1 MERTSRMTTAL
12 KGVVFDLD
20 GVITDTAHYHYL
32 AWKKT
37 AESIGIEFDEAFNEN
52 LKGVSRIDSLLLIL
66 KKDGRENDFT
76 EEQIEALAADKN
88 DFYVSLLK
96 EITPA
101 DVLPG
106 IKELIVDLKK
116 QNLKCAIASVSK
128 NARTVLSALE
138 MEQEFDYIVD
148 AAKITKSK
156 PDPEIFV
163 EACRG
168 LGLETSEVV
177 GIEDA
182 QAGIEAINAAG
193 IVSVGVGSGL
203 RDADMTVKSTGLL
216 DLRILE
222 ILHSK

>member
-1 MERTSRMTTAL
+1 MTTAL

-76 EEQIEALAADKN
+76 EEQIEVLAADKN
-88 DFYVSLLK
+88 EFYVSLLE
-96 EITPA
+96 EITPV

-168 LGLETSEVV
+168 LGLEPSEVV

-203 RDADMTVKSTGLL
+203 RDADMTVKNTGLL

>member
-1 MERTSRMTTAL
+1 MTTAL
-12 KGVVFDLD
+12 KGVLFDLD

-37 AESIGIEFDEAFNEN
+37 SESIGIEFDEVFNEN

-66 KKDGRENDFT
+66 KKDNRENDFT
-76 EEQIEALAADKN
+76 EEEIEALAADKN
-88 DFYVSLLK
+88 EFYVSLLQ

-106 IKELIVDLKK
+106 IKELIVALKK

-128 NARTVLSALE
+128 NARTVLSALG

-156 PDPEIFV
+156 PDPEIFI
-163 EACRG
+163 EATRG
-168 LGLETSEVV
+168 LGLKSSEVI

-193 IVSVGVGSGL
+193 IISVGVGSGL
-203 RDADMTVKSTGLL
+203 RNADMTVKHTGLL

>member
-1 MERTSRMTTAL
+1 MTTAL
-12 KGVVFDLD
+12 KRVVFDLD

>member
-1 MERTSRMTTAL
+1 MTTAL

-66 KKDGRENDFT
+66 RKDGRENDFT
-76 EEQIEALAADKN
+76 EEQIEALAADKM
-88 DFYVSLLK
+88 SLLQ

>member
-1 MERTSRMTTAL
+1 MTTAL

-163 EACRG
+163 KACRG

-203 RDADMTVKSTGLL
+203 READMTVKSTGLL

>member
-1 MERTSRMTTAL
+1 MTTAL
-12 KGVVFDLD
+12 KGAVFDLD

-66 KKDGRENDFT
+66 RKDGRENDFT

-88 DFYVSLLK
+88 EFYVSLLQ

-156 PDPEIFV
+156 PDSEIFV

-203 RDADMTVKSTGLL
+203 READMTVKSTGLL

>member
-1 MERTSRMTTAL
+1 MTTAL

-216 DLRILE
+216 DFRILE

>member
-1 MERTSRMTTAL
+1 MTTAL

-66 KKDGRENDFT
+66 KKGGRENDFT
-76 EEQIEALAADKN
+76 QEQIEALAADKN
-88 DFYVSLLK
+88 EFYVSLLQ

-177 GIEDA
+177 GVEDA

-203 RDADMTVKSTGLL
+203 READMTLKNTGLL

>member
-1 MERTSRMTTAL
+1 MTTAL

-37 AESIGIEFDEAFNEN
+37 AESIGIEFDEAFNEK

-203 RDADMTVKSTGLL
+203 RDADMTMKNTGLL

>member
-1 MERTSRMTTAL
+1 MTTAL

-37 AESIGIEFDEAFNEN
+37 AESIGIEFDEAFNEK

-182 QAGIEAINAAG
+182 QAGIEVINAAG

-203 RDADMTVKSTGLL
+203 RDADMTVKNTGLL

>member
-1 MERTSRMTTAL
+1 MTTAL

-76 EEQIEALAADKN
+76 EEQIETLAAEKN
-88 DFYVSLLK
+88 EFYVSLLQ
-96 EITPA
+96 EITPT

-128 NARTVLSALE
+128 NARTVLNALE
-138 MEQEFDYIVD
+138 MEQAFDYIVD

-168 LGLETSEVV
+168 LGLETAEVV

-193 IVSVGVGSGL
+193 IISVGVGSGL
-203 RDADMTVKSTGLL
+203 RDADMTVKNTDLL

>member
-1 MERTSRMTTAL
+1 MTTAL

-66 KKDGRENDFT
+66 KKDGRENDYT

>member
-1 MERTSRMTTAL
+1 MTTAL

-106 IKELIVDLKK
+106 IKELVVDLKK

-168 LGLETSEVV
+168 LGLETSEVA

>member
-1 MERTSRMTTAL
+1 MTTAL

-88 DFYVSLLK
+88 EFYVSLLE

-156 PDPEIFV
+156 PNPEIFV

>member
-1 MERTSRMTTAL
+1 MTTAL

-88 DFYVSLLK
+88 NFYVSLLK

-106 IKELIVDLKK
+106 IKELIVDIKK

>member
-1 MERTSRMTTAL
+1 MTTAL

-20 GVITDTAHYHYL
+20 GIITDTAHYHYL

-76 EEQIEALAADKN
+76 EEQIETLAAEKN
-88 DFYVSLLK
+88 EFYVSLLQ

-128 NARTVLSALE
+128 NARTVLNALE
-138 MEQEFDYIVD
+138 MEQAFDYIVD

-168 LGLETSEVV
+168 LGLETAEVV

-193 IVSVGVGSGL
+193 IISVGVGSGL
-203 RDADMTVKSTGLL
+203 RDADMTVKNTGLL

>member
-1 MERTSRMTTAL
+1 MTTAL

-222 ILHSK
+222 ILYSK

>member
-1 MERTSRMTTAL
+1 MTTAL

-106 IKELIVDLKK
+106 IKELILDLKK

-203 RDADMTVKSTGLL
+203 READMTVKSTGLL

>member
-1 MERTSRMTTAL
+1 MTTAL

-37 AESIGIEFDEAFNEN
+37 AESIGIEFDEAFNEK

-76 EEQIEALAADKN
+76 EEQIVALAADKN

-148 AAKITKSK
+148 TAKITKSK

-203 RDADMTVKSTGLL
+203 RDADMTVKNTGLL

>member
-1 MERTSRMTTAL
+1 MTTAL

-66 KKDGRENDFT
+66 RKDGRENDFT

-88 DFYVSLLK
+88 EFYVSLLQ
-96 EITPA
+96 EITPT

>member
-1 MERTSRMTTAL
+1 MTTAL

-76 EEQIEALAADKN
+76 EEQIEILAAEKN
-88 DFYVSLLK
+88 EFYVSLLQ

-128 NARTVLSALE
+128 NARTVLNALE
-138 MEQEFDYIVD
+138 MEQAFDYIVD

-168 LGLETSEVV
+168 LGLETAEVV

-193 IVSVGVGSGL
+193 IISVGVGSGL
-203 RDADMTVKSTGLL
+203 RDADMTVKNTGLL

>member
-1 MERTSRMTTAL
+1 MTTAL

-168 LGLETSEVV
+168 LGLETSAVV

-203 RDADMTVKSTGLL
+203 RDGDMTVKSTGLL

>member
-1 MERTSRMTTAL
+1 MTTAL

-66 KKDGRENDFT
+66 RKDGRENDFT

-88 DFYVSLLK
+88 EFYVSLLQ

-182 QAGIEAINAAG
+182 QAGIEAINATG

-203 RDADMTVKSTGLL
+203 READMTVKSTGLL

>member
-1 MERTSRMTTAL
+1 MTTAL

-76 EEQIEALAADKN
+76 EEQIEVLAADKN

>member
-1 MERTSRMTTAL
+1 MTTAL

-66 KKDGRENDFT
+66 RKDGRENDFT

>member
-1 MERTSRMTTAL
+1 MTTAL

-88 DFYVSLLK
+88 NFYVSLLK

-168 LGLETSEVV
+168 LCLETSEVV

>member
-1 MERTSRMTTAL
+1 MTTAL

-76 EEQIEALAADKN
+76 EEQIETLAAEKN
-88 DFYVSLLK
+88 EFYVSLLQ

-128 NARTVLSALE
+128 NARTVLNALE
-138 MEQEFDYIVD
+138 MEQAFDYIVD

-168 LGLETSEVV
+168 LGLETAEVV

-193 IVSVGVGSGL
+193 IISVGVGSGL
-203 RDADMTVKSTGLL
+203 READMTVKTTGLL

>member
-1 MERTSRMTTAL
+1 MTIAL
-12 KGVVFDLD
+12 KGVLFDLD

-52 LKGVSRIDSLLLIL
+52 LKGVSRMDSLLLIL
-66 KKDGRENDFT
+66 KKDNRENDFT
-76 EEQIEALAADKN
+76 KEELEKLAADKN
-88 DFYVSLLK
+88 EFYVSLLQ
-96 EITPA
+96 EISPA

-106 IKELIVDLKK
+106 IKELIVALKK

-128 NARTVLSALE
+128 NARTVLSALG
-138 MEQEFDYIVD
+138 MEQNFDYIVD

-156 PDPEIFV
+156 PDPEIFI
-163 EACRG
+163 EATRG
-168 LGLETSEVV
+168 LGLTPSEVV

-182 QAGIEAINAAG
+182 QAGIEAINAAN

-203 RDADMTVKSTGLL
+203 RNADMTVKHTGLL

>member
-1 MERTSRMTTAL
+1 MTTAL

-32 AWKKT
+32 AWKKK

-66 KKDGRENDFT
+66 RKDGRENDFT

-88 DFYVSLLK
+88 EFYVSLLQ

-203 RDADMTVKSTGLL
+203 READMTVKSTGLL

>member
-1 MERTSRMTTAL
+1 MTTAL

-193 IVSVGVGSGL
+193 IVSIGVGSGL

>member
-1 MERTSRMTTAL
+1 MTTAL

-66 KKDGRENDFT
+66 SKDGRENDFT

>member
-1 MERTSRMTTAL
+1 MTTAL
-12 KGVVFDLD
+12 KGVIFDLD

-88 DFYVSLLK
+88 NFYVSLLK

>member
-1 MERTSRMTTAL
+1 MTTAL

-66 KKDGRENDFT
+66 RKDGRENDFT

-182 QAGIEAINAAG
+182 QAGI
-193 IVSVGVGSGL
+193 VSVGVGSGL
-203 RDADMTVKSTGLL
+203 READMTVKSTGLL

>member
-1 MERTSRMTTAL
+1 MTTAL

-76 EEQIEALAADKN
+76 QEQIEALAADKN
-88 DFYVSLLK
+88 EFYVSLLE

-106 IKELIVDLKK
+106 IKELIIALKK

-168 LGLETSEVV
+168 LGLEPSEVV

-193 IVSVGVGSGL
+193 IISVGVGSGL
-203 RDADMTVKSTGLL
+203 RDADMTVKNTGLL

>member
-1 MERTSRMTTAL
+1 MTTAL

-66 KKDGRENDFT
+66 SKDGRENDFT

-88 DFYVSLLK
+88 EFYVSLLQ

>member
-1 MERTSRMTTAL
+1 MTTAL

-96 EITPA
+96 EITAA

>member
-1 MERTSRMTTAL
+1 MTIAL
-12 KGVVFDLD
+12 KGVLFDLD

-52 LKGVSRIDSLLLIL
+52 LKGVSRMDSLLLIL
-66 KKDGRENDFT
+66 KKDNRENDFT
-76 EEQIEALAADKN
+76 KEELETLAADKN
-88 DFYVSLLK
+88 EFYVSLLQ
-96 EITPA
+96 EISPA

-106 IKELIVDLKK
+106 IKELIAALKK

-128 NARTVLSALE
+128 NARTVLSALG
-138 MEQEFDYIVD
+138 MEQNFDYIVD

-156 PDPEIFV
+156 PDPEIFI
-163 EACRG
+163 EATRG
-168 LGLETSEVV
+168 LGLTPSEVV

-182 QAGIEAINAAG
+182 QAGIEAINAAN

-203 RDADMTVKSTGLL
+203 RNADMTVKHTGLL

>member
-1 MERTSRMTTAL
+1 MTTAL

-203 RDADMTVKSTGLL
+203 RDADMTMKSTGLL

>member
-1 MERTSRMTTAL
+1 MTTAL

-88 DFYVSLLK
+88 EFYVSLLE

-138 MEQEFDYIVD
+138 IEQEFDYIVD

-156 PDPEIFV
+156 PDLEIFV

-203 RDADMTVKSTGLL
+203 RDADMTVKNTGLL

>member
-1 MERTSRMTTAL
+1 MTTAL

-88 DFYVSLLK
+88 NFYVSLLK

-168 LGLETSEVV
+168 LGFETSEVV